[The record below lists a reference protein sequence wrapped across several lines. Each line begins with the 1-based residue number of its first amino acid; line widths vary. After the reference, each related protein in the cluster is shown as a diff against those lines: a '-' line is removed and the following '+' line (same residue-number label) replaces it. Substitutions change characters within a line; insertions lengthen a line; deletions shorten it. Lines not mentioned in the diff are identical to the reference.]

1 MKNLRTFAIIDYLK
15 EKKYCSVNELM
26 EHFHVSPATIHRDI
40 ASLVKNNQLRKV
52 HGGVAYVDPVEAT
65 DKMTVLSSTFQDRI
79 NWNQKLKLKISELAM
94 QAPTWLLGS
103 LERMAVSRAMP
114 IKYSS
119 QLM

>member
-52 HGGVAYVDPVEAT
+52 HAAWHMSIPS
-65 DKMTVLSSTFQDRI
+65 KR
-79 NWNQKLKLKISELAM
+79 
-94 QAPTWLLGS
+94 PT
-103 LERMAVSRAMP
+103 
-114 IKYSS
+114 K
-119 QLM
+119 